1 MHQSRS
7 NFLKKTRHEILRVM
21 KQMKH
26 KITDFD
32 IQSQS
37 GARDARDSPSTP
49 PSCNPAYKIEHSDEH
64 DGMANSWIY
73 IYVYIDI
80 LIWD

>member
-1 MHQSRS
+1 
-7 NFLKKTRHEILRVM
+7 M

-26 KITDFD
+26 KITDFN
-32 IQSQS
+32 IQSQP

-64 DGMANSWIY
+64 DGMANS
-73 IYVYIDI
+73 
-80 LIWD
+80 

>member
-1 MHQSRS
+1 
-7 NFLKKTRHEILRVM
+7 M

-26 KITDFD
+26 KITDFN
-32 IQSQS
+32 IQSQP

-73 IYVYIDI
+73 IYVYI
-80 LIWD
+80 LIYFYATNPRS